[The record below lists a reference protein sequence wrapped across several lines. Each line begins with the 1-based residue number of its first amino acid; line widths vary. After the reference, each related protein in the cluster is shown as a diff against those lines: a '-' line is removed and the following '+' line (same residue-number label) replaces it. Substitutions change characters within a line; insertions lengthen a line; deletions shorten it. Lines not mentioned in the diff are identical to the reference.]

1 MNEEIKK
8 LEEQIKTKETEV
20 TRLKLQLLKSK
31 LKQQFEE
38 QSEIKDVT
46 FGDYQIMEKIIKVWN
61 DGLNK

>member
-46 FGDYQIMEKIIKVWN
+46 FGDYQIMEEIIQVWN

>member
-20 TRLKLQLLKSK
+20 TKLKLQLLKSK

-38 QSEIKDVT
+38 QNEIKDVT
-46 FGDYQIMEKIIKVWN
+46 LGDYQIMEEIIQVWK
-61 DGLNK
+61 DGLKK

>member
-8 LEEQIKTKETEV
+8 LEEQIKTKETEI
-20 TRLKLQLLKSK
+20 TKLKLQLLKSK

-46 FGDYQIMEKIIKVWN
+46 LGDYQIMEEIIQVWN
-61 DGLNK
+61 DGLKK

>member
-1 MNEEIKK
+1 MLNRDN
-8 LEEQIKTKETEV
+8 LEKQIKTKETEV

-38 QSEIKDVT
+38 QREIKDVT
-46 FGDYQIMEKIIKVWN
+46 LGDYQIMEEIIQVWN